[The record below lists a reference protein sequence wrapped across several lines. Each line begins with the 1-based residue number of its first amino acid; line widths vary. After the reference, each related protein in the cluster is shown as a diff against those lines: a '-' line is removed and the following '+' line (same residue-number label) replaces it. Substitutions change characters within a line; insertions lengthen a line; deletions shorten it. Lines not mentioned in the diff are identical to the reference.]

1 MATRLQSLSN
11 SDDQPATHHRQPE
24 LEPQGLL
31 PEVNLAGVRSPAA
44 RQHTGAG
51 ELAAAA
57 NSKSRRLRGFAG
69 YAMLKQSEYTIEKRL
84 GQGSFSY
91 VSSASW
97 NHRDEPTAI
106 KKVRPRA
113 DFDDEGTRL
122 DYDDIVETL
131 RHELKI
137 LKMLG
142 AHTHVVAV
150 LGASGDGSAFAMPQA
165 RSLHPYTLTPDLICI
180 CVYVCILCS
189 IEKELM
195 GGSALSRHYLFIGS

>member
-1 MATRLQSLSN
+1 
-11 SDDQPATHHRQPE
+11 
-24 LEPQGLL
+24 
-31 PEVNLAGVRSPAA
+31 
-44 RQHTGAG
+44 
-51 ELAAAA
+51 
-57 NSKSRRLRGFAG
+57 
-69 YAMLKQSEYTIEKRL
+69 MLKQSEYTIEKRL

-113 DFDDEGTRL
+113 DFDDEGKRL
-122 DYDDIVETL
+122 DYEDIVETL

-165 RSLHPYTLTPDLICI
+165 RSLHPDPRPYMYTCI
-180 CVYVCILCS
+180 CMYI
-189 IEKELM
+189 M
-195 GGSALSRHYLFIGS
+195 